1 MNLPLVTVICL
12 SYNHE
17 RFVKDAIL
25 SVINQ
30 TYSNIQLIV
39 VDDFS
44 DDNTVAIIK
53 SIAHKH
59 PSIQTLF
66 LAYNHGNCKAFN
78 LALQLAKGKYII
90 DFATDDLML
99 PQRIEEQVAFFE
111 MQDEKVGVIF
121 SNAEFIDESGNVL
134 GVHADPNTYV
144 PQGDVFREVLR
155 HYFICPP
162 TIMVKKQVFDALSGY
177 DEALAY
183 EDFDFWVRASRR
195 FHFWYQ
201 HDVLTK
207 RRIVKKSL
215 ANSFAWSAKM
225 TNSTLMVCEK
235 AFLLCKTKTEL
246 EALQIRVNYELCY
259 AFRNK
264 HWNVVS
270 SYLPLLVEL
279 EMLSFKNRLF
289 VFLAKCF
296 LKFNW
301 FKN

>member
-1 MNLPLVTVICL
+1 MNQPLVTVICL

-17 RFVKDAIL
+17 RFVEEAIL

-44 DDNTVAIIK
+44 DDNAVTVIK
-53 SIAHKH
+53 SIAHKY
-59 PSIQTLF
+59 PQIQTLF
-66 LAYNHGNCKAFN
+66 LSYNHGNCKAFN
-78 LALQLAKGKYII
+78 LALQHVKGKYII

-99 PQRIEEQVAFFE
+99 PQRIDEQVAFFE
-111 MQDEKVGVIF
+111 SQDDTVGVVF
-121 SNAEFIDESGNVL
+121 SNAEFIDESGIVVGL
-134 GVHADPNTYV
+134 HAAPNKFV
-144 PQGDVFREVLR
+144 PQGDVFSEVLR

-162 TIMVKKQVFDALSGY
+162 TIMVKKQVFDALAGY

-183 EDFDFWVRASRR
+183 EDFDFWVRASRL
-195 FHFWYQ
+195 FHFSYQ
-201 HDVLTK
+201 HDALTK

-215 ANSFAWSAKM
+215 ANSFSWSTKM
-225 TNSTLMVCEK
+225 NNSTRMVCEK
-235 AFLLCKTKTEL
+235 AYLLCKTKTEF
-246 EALQIRVNYELCY
+246 EALQVRVNYELYY

-270 SYLPLLVEL
+270 SYSPLLMKL
-279 EMLSFKNRLF
+279 EMLSLKNRLF
-289 VFLAKCF
+289 VALAKCF

>member
-1 MNLPLVTVICL
+1 MC
-12 SYNHE
+12 S
-17 RFVKDAIL
+17 
-25 SVINQ
+25 
-30 TYSNIQLIV
+30 
-39 VDDFS
+39 
-44 DDNTVAIIK
+44 
-53 SIAHKH
+53 
-59 PSIQTLF
+59 
-66 LAYNHGNCKAFN
+66 
-78 LALQLAKGKYII
+78 
-90 DFATDDLML
+90 
-99 PQRIEEQVAFFE
+99 
-111 MQDEKVGVIF
+111 
-121 SNAEFIDESGNVL
+121 
-134 GVHADPNTYV
+134 
-144 PQGDVFREVLR
+144 
-155 HYFICPP
+155 P
-162 TIMVKKQVFDALSGY
+162 TIMVKREVYLQTEGY
-177 DEALAY
+177 DESLAY

-215 ANSFAWSAKM
+215 ANSFAWSEKM

-270 SYLPLLVEL
+270 SYSPLLVEL